1 MALVLYTGDT
11 ETTLQQSERR
21 ITSPATL
28 AALAALFICA
38 MLAVDVPVVRYLT
51 STRPRGFFR
60 DLMNAVEVF
69 GNGFGVVLIL
79 VLIATLDPL
88 RRRALPWIAGC
99 AFGAGLFS
107 NVVKLLVSRDRP
119 RVVELADARFWD
131 TFTGFLPL
139 TSAGSN
145 GQSFPSAHTATA
157 AGLAV
162 ALVYFYPR
170 GRWLFAAL
178 TFGVGFQRIF
188 VGAHFPSDVAI
199 GCLLGYVFASKAL
212 AQSSR
217 LGELVVPLK
226 PLAEEAPTA
235 PATIEFK
242 PEERRAA

>member
-1 MALVLYTGDT
+1 MALVSVTDDLTLT
-11 ETTLQQSERR
+11 EQPSERR

-28 AALAALFICA
+28 VALAALFICA
-38 MLAVDVPVVRYLT
+38 MLAIDVPVVRYLT

-69 GNGFGVVLIL
+69 GNGFGVALI
-79 VLIATLDPL
+79 VILIATLDPV

-99 AFGAGLFS
+99 AFGAGLFA
-107 NVVKLLVSRDRP
+107 NVFKLLVSRDRP

-162 ALVYFYPR
+162 ALAYFYPR

-199 GCLLGYVFASKAL
+199 GCLLGYVFASKVL
-212 AQSSR
+212 GQGSQ
-217 LGELVVPLK
+217 LGELVVSLEPM
-226 PLAEEAPTA
+226 AEEAPTA
-235 PATIEFK
+235 PSTIEFK